1 METYPETMK
10 GGSAG
15 QIVNQTTTTSS
26 NRRTN
31 EEEALIEPVNNVC
44 SFNDDKIALQG

>member
-1 METYPETMK
+1 METYSEMMK
-10 GGSAG
+10 VRSAG

-26 NRRTN
+26 NRRTG

-44 SFNDDKIALQG
+44 SFNDDEIEFQG